1 MNARELQNIP
11 VHIGLHKAG
20 STFLQHNL
28 LPLLFPTAPFDK
40 QYGIR
45 HPSTLEKFMAGDV
58 HGLKVLSSEKF
69 SGTLQPEFP
78 GQSYEFFLN
87 FLEHAK
93 SVRRKPLILLI
104 LREHSSYLKSAYLQ
118 RRKKGM
124 RMTFLEYLN
133 LHSREDLS
141 WMLRIQ
147 RIEESGM
154 PLLVLDQEDLLYS
167 PIPVVELISNFWE
180 CKTPDI
186 EKLQEIIDSPR
197 GYSNISPKTSIGIEL
212 LAKEAIFRKT
222 MFRLI
227 NFCTFGGCKS
237 TFQNIWFRDMLTH
250 LTNRIEAGKIE
261 TGRIPKELLSM
272 LEDDWSS
279 VQSSITRPGSN
290 DQTH

>member
-1 MNARELQNIP
+1 MNYSELQNMP

-45 HPSTLEKFMAGDV
+45 HPSALKKFMTGDIL
-58 HGLKVLSSEKF
+58 GLKVVSSEKF

-87 FLEHAK
+87 FCGLAK

-141 WMLRIQ
+141 WKIRIQ
-147 RIEESGM
+147 RIEETGL
-154 PLLVLDQEDLLYS
+154 PLLVLDQEDLLHF

-180 CKTPDI
+180 CKTPDM
-186 EKLQEIIDSPR
+186 EKLQEIINLPR
-197 GYSNISPKTSIGIEL
+197 GFSNISPKTSIGIEL
-212 LAKEAIFRKT
+212 LAKEALIRKT
-222 MFRLI
+222 IFRLI
-227 NFCTFGGCKS
+227 NFCTFGRCNS
-237 TFQNIWFRDMLTH
+237 AFQNIWFREMLTH

-261 TGRIPKELLSM
+261 TGRIPKEWLSV

-290 DQTH
+290 EQTP